1 MLKYNRKILKF
12 IEAAFDFSK
21 RMAAMNN
28 KTMSIILLFLA
39 LFSQCYSECQL
50 SDLKIEQKQTGAKVK
65 GKQEWRAF
73 IVTDC
78 ICTFPLVV
86 LNCSGFQTVE
96 PIDPSLKIQ
105 GKLCVIADSNPI
117 TRFHPVTFRYAWN
130 SSFLFNIVGGEIA
143 CP

>member
-1 MLKYNRKILKF
+1 
-12 IEAAFDFSK
+12 
-21 RMAAMNN
+21 MAAMNN

-105 GKLCVIADSNPI
+105 GKLCVIAD
-117 TRFHPVTFRYAWN
+117 
-130 SSFLFNIVGGEIA
+130 
-143 CP
+143 